1 MPVPASI
8 DCVECGGVA
17 YLVGDEP
24 ELGWA
29 EGDLLVYRC
38 RDCRDRFDLVVDA
51 FDLEDRGDLADGDEA
66 T

>member
-1 MPVPASI
+1 MPVPPSI

-17 YLVGDEP
+17 RLVGDEP

-38 RDCRDRFDLVVDA
+38 RDCRDRFDLVVEA
-51 FDLEDRGDLADGDEA
+51 GDLADGDDA
-66 T
+66 VDRA